1 MEEAEYAYT
10 KLDAKINRLR
20 LLKRK
25 WTKSISRALPRSIE
39 TIEDL
44 EELERQE
51 VEELKRRETKSIVAW
66 PTTDPVP
73 EESFP
78 GPS

>member
-1 MEEAEYAYT
+1 MEEAERARA

-25 WTKSISRALPRSIE
+25 WSESMSRALSRGVE
-39 TIEDL
+39 TVEEL

-51 VEELKRRETKSIVAW
+51 AEESKRREAENAVT
-66 PTTDPVP
+66 
-73 EESFP
+73 
-78 GPS
+78 